1 MSNGK
6 IAVTPDG
13 VAALKK
19 MSHDLLE
26 QIEVINKSTNEIQG
40 VYEENR
46 SSLAPHA
53 DSLGQVIEDVK
64 QTSLEA
70 VEPVNGL
77 SDQLLNL
84 AGKYQEFIDDDP
96 FSGISGN

>member
-1 MSNGK
+1 MSSGK
-6 IAVTPDG
+6 VTVSPEG
-13 VAALKK
+13 VSALKK
-19 MSHDLLE
+19 MSQDLLE
-26 QIEVINKSTNEIQG
+26 NIENINRSTSGLQG

-46 SSLAPHA
+46 ASLAPHA

-64 QTSLEA
+64 QTSSE
-70 VEPVNGL
+70 VIEPINGL
-77 SDQLLNL
+77 SDQVLKL